1 MSRKKLVGAVLLAG
15 LSTGVN
21 AEIVRIDFE
30 NLAAPSHVNS
40 QYAAQGAHFSAI
52 PVVDING
59 VLHST
64 VEVFSYVRGDFG
76 TKAAGLWDSVITIAF
91 DEDVSNFSVLMN
103 DTERGSLLG
112 SVRAFDASGNQIGF
126 VTDMTGAYNT
136 SWFYQSTLSLNIGG
150 IRRVELKSD
159 ADGAIFDNVTFTR
172 VPAPSAASLLG
183 LGLLGAARRRRN

>member
-1 MSRKKLVGAVLLAG
+1 MSMKKFVGAMLLAG
-15 LSTGVN
+15 LSTGAN

-30 NLAAPSHVNS
+30 DLGAPSHVTS
-40 QYAAQGAHFSAI
+40 QYAALGAHFSAM
-52 PVVDING
+52 PVMDMNG

-76 TKAAGLWDSVITIAF
+76 TKAAGLWGSAITITF
-91 DEDVSNFSVLMN
+91 DEAVSNFSVLMN

-112 SVRAFDASGNQIGF
+112 SVRAFDASGKQIGF
-126 VTDMTGAYNT
+126 VNDMTGAYNT
-136 SWFYQSTLSLNIGG
+136 SWFYQSTLSLSIGG
-150 IRRVELKSD
+150 IRRVELQSD

-183 LGLLGAARRRRN
+183 LGLLGAARRRRS